1 MNSLMAQVKKTR
13 RMADPL
19 VSMLARRY
27 LLDLYTRILDKVA
40 LAPDIKPYR
49 KCVEEYASKRLRICR
64 EEVDLSMIEK
74 RIDCGPIQNLITQA
88 RIELHQV
95 NFALKRAPWVFG
107 WRRAGKL

>member
-1 MNSLMAQVKKTR
+1 MKRNSLMAQVKQTR

-27 LLDLYTRILDKVA
+27 LLDLYTRMLDKVA
-40 LAPDIKPYR
+40 LAPEIEPYR
-49 KCVEEYASKRLRICR
+49 ECVEEYASERLRICR

-74 RIDCGPIQNLITQA
+74 RIDCGPIPNLITQA

-95 NFALKRAPWVFG
+95 NFAHKRAPWLFG
-107 WRRAGKL
+107 RY